1 MATKQ
6 TPLEKELLAIEL
18 YQQGQKIAELVSTL
32 GISSSTLDNILTRYG
47 ISRRGNTNIFQ
58 AHGSK
63 NGQAK
68 LTESEVLLIR
78 QLFNSGLSRK
88 ELSKRFDVS
97 LTTIDRI
104 VNRQTWKHVK

>member
-18 YQQGQKIAELVSTL
+18 YQQGQKRAEVVSTL
-32 GISSSTLDNILTRYG
+32 GISQSTLEHILSRYG
-47 ISRRGNTNIFQ
+47 IKRRGNTNIFK

-63 NGQAK
+63 NGKAK

-78 QLFNSGLSRK
+78 QLFNSGLSKK
-88 ELSKRFDVS
+88 ELAKRFGVAI
-97 LTTIDRI
+97 TTIERI